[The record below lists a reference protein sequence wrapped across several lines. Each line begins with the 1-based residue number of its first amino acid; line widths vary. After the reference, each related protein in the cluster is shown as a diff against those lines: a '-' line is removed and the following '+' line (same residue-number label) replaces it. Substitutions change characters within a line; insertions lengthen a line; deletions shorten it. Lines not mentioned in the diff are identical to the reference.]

1 MRIQEI
7 LNQLPASEIQNMM
20 FRFDRPASQLG
31 NYLAEETTFA
41 NNYRAIS
48 RRMRQL
54 YDNLFHDSLEI
65 NIAEVREK
73 RSILLNDLKM
83 LQERMLLFILPSS
96 TAPEKIV
103 VPLEYSFLKEV
114 SYHKPQSLI
123 LALRNYR
130 DVRMHRVARYYK
142 VEPRKPF
149 TLYAAEVYQ
158 RIIENTYQE
167 KQKLSAEENE
177 LLHSTLLYGGQIQ
190 VQRFRK
196 KYDQQ
201 VRLFH
206 PTQQFT
212 VNELLGVHQL
222 DELNPLQKLF
232 VKCFFIPIFDS
243 NEDIFESLAIPEEI
257 FNIIASEFISQK
269 EHRKA
274 EIEEQ
279 MIFST
284 VNETPS
290 LSIDFPLEN
299 IKKILLLVENLQP
312 RATQDWLP
320 FKSDY
325 KKMLAIIN
333 QEYEKFIFLFKFA
346 LWSGLLQSRDGRFE
360 TSPSS
365 LEYMNLAY
373 SERYLLARNFLR
385 TAAFDQEAPELNLK
399 VIHHFLLKI
408 LKNHKNQII
417 NVARI
422 LNCCSIDPEFRH
434 LYDEYEHYEHAF
446 IKKVTYILQRYYWL
460 GLIEANAELS
470 QIRLSPA
477 GQYALCGALLPPSQP
492 ELLEEKFLVQPNL
505 EIIAF
510 FNMPFDI
517 LLNLARI
524 AIIVNIDLTIQFQL
538 NKSQLVNAV
547 QNTISL
553 PALQQFLEQHS
564 KTPLPQTVVYL
575 FKELEDKE
583 NEISLVPLSGY
594 LQFKDTEI
602 LAQAK
607 ILLKDYIYD
616 IPVGNKLL
624 IKADVDL
631 HSIEQQLQRKGFF
644 LKSLLE
650 NEVQSIKADNRLQTL
665 LEMLEPPAFNQHELN
680 FSNPAATKDEIQK
693 LLFFA
698 IEHQLKV
705 RLEYDNE
712 TFSNSIRQVK
722 PNEMSEN
729 ILKGYCHNVEMDR
742 NFRIDRIRRAE
753 LIR

>member
-7 LNQLPASEIQNMM
+7 LDQLPASEIQSMT
-20 FRFDRPASQLG
+20 FRFERPASQLES
-31 NYLAEETTFA
+31 YLAEESIFT

-54 YDNLFHDSLEI
+54 YDNLFHESLEVSI
-65 NIAEVREK
+65 NELRDK

-96 TAPEKIV
+96 VAPEKIV
-103 VPLEYSFLKEV
+103 VPLEYSFIKEV
-114 SYHKPQSLI
+114 GFHKPQSLI

-158 RIIENTYQE
+158 RILETSHQE
-167 KQKLSAEENE
+167 KLKLSPEEHE

-212 VNELLGVHQL
+212 LDDLLGVRQL

-232 VKCFFIPIFDS
+232 VKCFLIPIFDA
-243 NEDIFESLAIPEEI
+243 NEEIFQSLAIPEEI
-257 FNIIASEFISQK
+257 FKIIASEFNTQK
-269 EHRKA
+269 ELNKA
-274 EIEEQ
+274 EIELE
-279 MIFST
+279 MLISVT
-284 VNETPS
+284 KDEPR
-290 LSIDFPLEN
+290 LSIEFPLEN
-299 IKKILLLVENLQP
+299 IKKILLLVENIQP
-312 RATQDWLP
+312 RMTQDWMP

-325 KKMLAIIN
+325 KKMLAIVN
-333 QEYEKFIFLFKFA
+333 QESEKFIFLFKFA
-346 LWSGLLQSRDGRFE
+346 IWSGLLQTRDGRFE
-360 TSPSS
+360 TSPSC
-365 LEYMNLAY
+365 LEYMKLMH
-373 SERYLLARNFLR
+373 SEHYLLARNFLR
-385 TAAFDQEAPELNLK
+385 TTAFEQEVPESNLN
-399 VIHHFLLKI
+399 VIHLFLIKI
-408 LKNHKNQII
+408 LKHHKNQII
-417 NVARI
+417 NITKI
-422 LNCCSIDPEFRH
+422 LNYCSIDTEFRQ
-434 LYDEYEHYEHAF
+434 LFEEYEHYDHAF
-446 IKKVTYILQRYYWL
+446 TKKIFFILRRYYWL
-460 GLIEANAELS
+460 GLIEANDEFT

-477 GQYALCGALLPPSQP
+477 GQYALCGALLPHFQP
-492 ELLEEKFLVQPNL
+492 EILEEKFLVQPNL

-524 AIIVNIDLTIQFQL
+524 AMIVTIDLTIQFQL

-547 QNTISL
+547 QNVMSI
-553 PALQQFLEQHS
+553 PYLQQFLEQHS
-564 KTPLPQTVVYL
+564 KTPLPQTVLYL

-583 NEISLVPLSGY
+583 NEISLIPISGY
-594 LQFKDTEI
+594 LQFKDAEI
-602 LAQAK
+602 QTQAK
-607 ILLKDYIYD
+607 ILLKEYIYD
-616 IPVGNKLL
+616 LPVGNKLL
-624 IKADVDL
+624 IKSGVDL
-631 HSIEQQLQRKGFF
+631 HSVEQQLQRKGFF
-644 LKSLLE
+644 IKSFME
-650 NEVQSIKADNRLQTL
+650 NEVKAIKEENRLQSL
-665 LEMLEPPAFNQHELN
+665 LEMLEPPAFNQNELN

-705 RLEYDNE
+705 KIEYDNE
-712 TFSNSIRQVK
+712 TFSNSIRQVR
-722 PNEMSEN
+722 PNELSEN
-729 ILKGYCHNVEMDR
+729 ILKGYCYNVEMDR